1 MVNDELEEEIK
12 EKQAYLK
19 SSSYVEVQ
27 INVDDDSEGAGE
39 FLRYGDTTRF
49 VPASKKP
56 TVRANEVVCNSNE

>member
-27 INVDDDSEGAGE
+27 INVDDDSEQGIFTGSETGRTAFTPGKE
-39 FLRYGDTTRF
+39 
-49 VPASKKP
+49 KKIQIS
-56 TVRANEVVCNSNE
+56 EVGIGTND